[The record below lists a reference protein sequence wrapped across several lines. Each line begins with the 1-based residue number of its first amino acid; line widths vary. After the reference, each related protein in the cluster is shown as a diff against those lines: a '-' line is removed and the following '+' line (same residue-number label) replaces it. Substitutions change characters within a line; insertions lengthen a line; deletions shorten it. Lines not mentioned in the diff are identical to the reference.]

1 LSEEREGFILFAK
14 IQNTNKDRVKIM
26 PRIAGVN
33 IPEQKQILIALTYI
47 YGIGLPLARKILNE
61 AKINPSLKAKDLSP
75 NELNRLKEIIEK
87 KYKVEGELKREVMMN
102 IKRLKDI
109 GCWRGI
115 RHIKGLPVR
124 GQRTRTNTRTV
135 RGNVR
140 KTVGSG
146 RKPPPTPT

>member
-1 LSEEREGFILFAK
+1 
-14 IQNTNKDRVKIM
+14 M

-33 IPEQKQILIALTYI
+33 IPEQKQITIALTYV
-47 YGIGLPLARKILNE
+47 YGIGLSLSNKIIIE
-61 AKINPSLKAKDLSP
+61 ANIDPSTKAKDLTP
-75 NELNRLKEIIEK
+75 NEINRLKEIIEK
-87 KYKVEGELKREVMMN
+87 SYKVEGEMKREKMMA

-109 GCWRGI
+109 GTWRGH

-146 RKPPPTPT
+146 RKLPPAPK

>member
-1 LSEEREGFILFAK
+1 
-14 IQNTNKDRVKIM
+14 M

-33 IPEQKQILIALTYI
+33 IPENKQILIALTYI
-47 YGIGLPLARKILNE
+47 YGIGLALARKILME
-61 AKINPSLKAKDLSP
+61 AKIDFQKKAKDLTP
-75 NELNRLKEIIEK
+75 DQINQLKEIIEK
-87 KYKVEGELKREVMMN
+87 NYKIEGELRREVMMN

-109 GCWRGI
+109 SSWRGI

-140 KTVGSG
+140 RTVGSG
-146 RKPPPTPT
+146 RKPPPAPA